1 MIVKPKIRGFLCTTA
16 HPEGCAKQVNKQIE
30 FVNSKNKLK
39 NSPQRVL
46 VIGSSTGYGL
56 ASRIVAA
63 FGSGASTIGV
73 FYEKPPTD
81 TRTASAG
88 WYNSSAFEEA
98 AKKAGI
104 YAKSFNGDAFS
115 AELKQ
120 QVIECIQHEFDGK
133 VDLIIYSLAAPKRL
147 DPNGVLYSSALKPV
161 GEPYS
166 DKTVDIMS
174 GKVSNI
180 TIEPATPEEIEGTE
194 KVMGGEDWEL
204 WIDELVKADLLSPG
218 VQTVAYSYIGPEM
231 TYPIYREG
239 TIGLAKEDLEKT
251 AEDLNARLQHHCQGR
266 ALVSVNKALVTQA
279 SAAIPVV
286 PLYISLLY
294 KVMKEA
300 NIHET
305 CIEQIWRLFSDYLYA
320 DDISVDEKQRIRIDD
335 LEMREDIQQ
344 KVAELWAQVSTENI
358 EQVSDI
364 FGYRE
369 EFNQLFGFEVD
380 GVDYNEEVN
389 ILRAVPSI
397 EMETV

>member
-120 QVIECIQHEFDGK
+120 QVIECIQNEFDGK

-305 CIEQIWRLFSDYLYA
+305 CIEQIWRLFSDYLYV